1 MNPSKKTGWAQRQE
15 PGGSGSS
22 WDVDVWV
29 GWVGWSGWV
38 GWVGWGQFRPKKWP
52 ARFCR
57 DLFASRVLLGIH
69 VVLLTAC
76 RLGRGVPEN
85 TFIQSGREK
94 VFAQNPCPT
103 SYFLFPPDPHP
114 QINKNT
120 PLLCLLRIH
129 VLLLTSCP
137 ARPPTPNKYINVS
150 LSTPHSLLLF
160 VRVLFIQKRSTN
172 KDKE

>member
-15 PGGSGSS
+15 PRGSGSS
-22 WDVDVWV
+22 WDVD

-57 DLFASRVLLGIH
+57 DLFAFRVLLGIH

-103 SYFLFPPDPHP
+103 SYFLSSPTPPPNKKKIHCCCVCSESMSYFVLPVLPDPHP
-114 QINKNT
+114 QINT
-120 PLLCLLRIH
+120 LM
-129 VLLLTSCP
+129 
-137 ARPPTPNKYINVS
+137 S
-150 LSTPHSLLLF
+150 LSLYSSLFTLICQSFIHSKK
-160 VRVLFIQKRSTN
+160 IN
-172 KDKE
+172 K